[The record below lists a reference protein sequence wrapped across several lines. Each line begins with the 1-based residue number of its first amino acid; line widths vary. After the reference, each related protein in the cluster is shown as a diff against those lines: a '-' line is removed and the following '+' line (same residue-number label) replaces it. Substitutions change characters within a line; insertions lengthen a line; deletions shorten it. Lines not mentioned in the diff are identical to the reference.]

1 MPFRI
6 RRVDYFYAT
15 VPGQPGAACE
25 LLRQL
30 AGLGIN
36 LLAFC
41 AVPMGPMRTQLT
53 LFPHDRAAMANAA
66 RNAGLAIDGPHPA
79 ILVQGD
85 DELGALAGVHQRL
98 DDADVAVFAA
108 EGVADGQGSFG
119 YVVYVRPQDID
130 KAVEALAATG

>member
-6 RRVDYFYAT
+6 RRVDYFYTT
-15 VPGQPGAACE
+15 VPDQPGAACE
-25 LLRQL
+25 VLGQL
-30 AGLGIN
+30 AELGVN

-53 LFPHDRAAMANAA
+53 LFPEDRAAMESAT
-66 RNAGLAIDGPHPA
+66 RNASIGTDGPHPA

-85 DELGALAGVHQRL
+85 DELGALARVHSCL
-98 DDADVAVFAA
+98 AEADVNVYAST
-108 EGVADGQGSFG
+108 GVSDGQGSYG

-130 KAVEALAATG
+130 KAVAALEM